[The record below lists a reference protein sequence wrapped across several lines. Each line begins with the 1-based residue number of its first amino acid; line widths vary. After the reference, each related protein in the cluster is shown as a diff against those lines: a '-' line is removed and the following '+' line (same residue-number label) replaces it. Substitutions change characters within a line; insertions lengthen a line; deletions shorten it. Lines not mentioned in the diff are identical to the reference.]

1 VINYLVG
8 MCVVVVLAANA
19 YAKEQKPGVERWAI
33 KTSIAKSLPAP
44 YFLTMRTLAMRRVGK
59 RACMPLRS
67 GRFTR

>member
-1 VINYLVG
+1 

-44 YFLTMRTLAMRRVGK
+44 YFLTMRT
-59 RACMPLRS
+59 
-67 GRFTR
+67 